1 MADVGRPLKFAS
13 VEELQSKI
21 GDYFDSCQDEDGAL
35 VKPYTITGLALYLD
49 TTRRTLLDYEKRDD
63 EFSHTIKRAKLR
75 IENFAEES
83 LFTSKQTAGVIFN
96 LINNYDWSNKQDVA
110 VNGSMH
116 NTTQDIGSMT
126 PEERTV
132 RINELNRRRGI
143 GTDPAS
149 GT

>member
-13 VEELQSKI
+13 VEELEQKI
-21 GDYFDSCQDEDGAL
+21 AAYFDSCYNADGAL
-35 VKPYTITGLALYLD
+35 AKPFTITGLALYLD

-63 EFSHTIKRAKLR
+63 EYSHTIKRAKLR

-83 LFTSKQTAGVIFN
+83 LFTSKQTAGIIFN

-116 NTTQDIGSMT
+116 NTTQDVSSLT
-126 PEERTV
+126 PEERRA
-132 RINELNRRRGI
+132 RIDELERRRRI
-143 GTDPAS
+143 GTDPTT
-149 GT
+149 GG